1 MSLNPWAL
9 SWAKEAAIS
18 FTKKAVWCMPSPLVW
33 RNLVM
38 GLSGAVG
45 ESNSILLS
53 PFLKRETVASQQV
66 VTSFFK
72 IGESKIELL
81 SPTAPESPIAKF
93 LEKKGEGIHHLA
105 FGVKDIVASLAKLK
119 AQGFRLIDETPIQ
132 GADQKLIAF
141 VHPKDTTG
149 ALIELCEPLQ
159 QGV

>member
-1 MSLNPWAL
+1 MSSLPPGAEKIDHIGIAVKDL
-9 SWAKEAAIS
+9 DAAEK
-18 FTKKAVWCMPSPLVW
+18 TYTQ
-33 RNLVM
+33 
-38 GLSGAVG
+38 
-45 ESNSILLS
+45 LLGV
-53 PFLKRETVASQQV
+53 PPYKRETVASQQV

-81 SPTAPESPIAKF
+81 SPTASESPIAKF

-119 AQGFRLIDETPIQ
+119 AQGFRLIHETPIQ

-159 QGV
+159 QGL

>member
-1 MSLNPWAL
+1 MNYNIKLQKCINNTFY
-9 SWAKEAAIS
+9 KVFMEA
-18 FTKKAVWCMPSPLVW
+18 FQD
-33 RNLVM
+33 
-38 GLSGAVG
+38 
-45 ESNSILLS
+45 
-53 PFLKRETVASQQV
+53 RE
-66 VTSFFK
+66 K

-119 AQGFRLIDETPIQ
+119 AQGFRLIHETPIQ

-159 QGV
+159 QGL

>member
-1 MSLNPWAL
+1 LQTSVNAKHKKMSSLPPGAEKIDHIGIAVKDL
-9 SWAKEAAIS
+9 DAAEK
-18 FTKKAVWCMPSPLVW
+18 TYTQ
-33 RNLVM
+33 
-38 GLSGAVG
+38 
-45 ESNSILLS
+45 LLGV
-53 PFLKRETVASQQV
+53 PPYKRETVASQQV

-93 LEKKGEGIHHLA
+93 LENKGEGIHHLA

-119 AQGFRLIDETPIQ
+119 AQGFRLIHETPIQ

-159 QGV
+159 QGL